1 MSQLNEGTSFGL
13 RTLKGLRS
21 LMHYLVDLRLADSRH
36 LTQEELLSWKW
47 CPHCCIPS
55 LFDTSHCP
63 ACHCCV
69 WQPDYHALQHWHI
82 WMGVTVAVFLSIMG
96 RRDGVSLALIPV
108 VVVVYVMIILVI
120 LPDNQP
126 QTNRL
131 RLSLPI
137 IHEIPENLISH
148 WPSLAISP
156 PDFSLSAN
164 FLHIPTQI
172 HQGTRPLA
180 LLLAPKIVPLP
191 SLPRTGTLA
200 NSHQETWDKSRVV

>member
-1 MSQLNEGTSFGL
+1 MSQPNEGTCFGL
-13 RTLKGLRS
+13 KTIKGLRS
-21 LMHYLVDLRLADSRH
+21 LMHSLVDLRLVDSRR

-69 WQPDYHALQHWHI
+69 WQPDYHALQHCHI
-82 WMGVTVAVFLSIMG
+82 WMGVIVAVFLSIMG

-108 VVVVYVMIILVI
+108 MVVVYIMMILVI
-120 LPDNQP
+120 LPDKPP

-137 IHEIPENLISH
+137 TQEIPENLISH
-148 WPSLAISP
+148 WLSLAIGP
-156 PDFSLSAN
+156 PDFGLSAN
-164 FLHIPTQI
+164 FLHIPTQS

-180 LLLAPKIVPLP
+180 LLLAPSIVSLSSLP
-191 SLPRTGTLA
+191 STGTVALP
-200 NSHQETWDKSRVV
+200 HQETWDNSRVV